1 MTDDERDNPGILL
14 PLPLTY
20 LLPLI
25 LGLLLDRGIPRPL
38 LAAQRSTQPRVA
50 THRRRGVAQRMVLL
64 HDAPRRHPD
73 RPQKAGVEADHR
85 RTVPLDPQPRLP
97 LDDHDLRGGSRPQER
112 AVGHFVL
119 AVGVYM
125 IQHDQIEREEQY
137 MERIFGEEYV
147 RYKARVR
154 RWV

>member
-1 MTDDERDNPGILL
+1 
-14 PLPLTY
+14 
-20 LLPLI
+20 
-25 LGLLLDRGIPRPL
+25 
-38 LAAQRSTQPRVA
+38 
-50 THRRRGVAQRMVLL
+50 
-64 HDAPRRHPD
+64 
-73 RPQKAGVEADHR
+73 
-85 RTVPLDPQPRLP
+85 
-97 LDDHDLRGGSRPQER
+97 
-112 AVGHFVL
+112 VGHFVL